1 MSNSI
6 ELIGSVKYD
15 RDVARPRNF
24 SREGVLEK
32 ALPVFWKHGFADA
45 SLQELEKATGVNKSG
60 LYSEFSGKEDL
71 FLESLRFYLDRL
83 PQLSLLTVEPLGW
96 DNIEQ
101 FLRLGPRTTEGQ
113 QGCFAVSSMRE
124 LAILPPAAIEMLG
137 QGRVQLKQLIA
148 KNIEAEKPK
157 ADVNDLASIVL
168 TFFTGLS
175 VEQNLKP
182 SRAAIGRK
190 VENLIRVLR
199 AAAAATAGT
208 SGRRRRRRHVEL
220 RS

>member
-1 MSNSI
+1 M
-6 ELIGSVKYD
+6 
-15 RDVARPRNF
+15 ARPRNF

-60 LYSEFSGKEDL
+60 LYSEFSGKEEL

-83 PQLSLLTVEPLGW
+83 PSLRFLVVEPLGW

-101 FLRLGPRTTEGQ
+101 FLKLGPRNTEGQ
-113 QGCFAVSSMRE
+113 KGCFAISSMRE

-137 QGRVQLKQLIA
+137 HGRVQLKQIIA

-157 ADVNDLASIVL
+157 TDANDLAGMVL
-168 TFFTGLS
+168 TFFAGLS
-175 VEQNLKP
+175 VEQNLKS
-182 SRAAIGRK
+182 SRAATGRK
-190 VENLIRVLR
+190 VDNLMQVLR
-199 AAAAATAGT
+199 
-208 SGRRRRRRHVEL
+208 SL
-220 RS
+220 

>member
-1 MSNSI
+1 MSSGI
-6 ELIGSVKYD
+6 ELIGSLKHD
-15 RDVARPRNF
+15 SDMARPRNF
-24 SREGVLEK
+24 SRETVLEK

-45 SLQELEKATGVNKSG
+45 SLQELERATGVNKSG

-83 PQLSLLTVEPLGW
+83 PTLCLLTVEPLGW

-101 FLRLGPRTTEGQ
+101 FLKLGPRTTEGQ
-113 QGCFAVSSMRE
+113 KGCFAVSSMRE
-124 LAILPPAAIEMLG
+124 LAILPPAALEMLG

-148 KNIEAEKPK
+148 RNIEAEKRK
-157 ADVNDLASIVL
+157 ADVDDLAGVVL

-182 SRAAIGRK
+182 SRAATLRK
-190 VENLIRVLR
+190 VDNLMRVLR
-199 AAAAATAGT
+199 
-208 SGRRRRRRHVEL
+208 SL
-220 RS
+220 

>member
-1 MSNSI
+1 M
-6 ELIGSVKYD
+6 
-15 RDVARPRNF
+15 ARPRNF

-32 ALPVFWKHGFADA
+32 TLPVFWKHGFADA

-83 PQLSLLTVEPLGW
+83 PQLGLLTVEPLGW

-101 FLRLGPRTTEGQ
+101 FLKLGPRTTEGQ
-113 QGCFAVSSMRE
+113 KGCFAVSSMRE
-124 LAILPPAAIEMLG
+124 LAILPSAAIEMLG

-148 KNIEAEKPK
+148 RNIEAEEPK
-157 ADVNDLASIVL
+157 ADVNDLAGIVL
-168 TFFTGLS
+168 TYFTGLS

-182 SRAAIGRK
+182 SRAATARK
-190 VENLIRVLR
+190 VDNLMRVLR
-199 AAAAATAGT
+199 
-208 SGRRRRRRHVEL
+208 SL
-220 RS
+220 

>member
-1 MSNSI
+1 MSSDI

-15 RDVARPRNF
+15 RDVGRPRNF

-60 LYSEFSGKEDL
+60 LYSEFSGKEEL

-83 PQLSLLTVEPLGW
+83 PQLTLLTVEPLGW

-101 FLRLGPRTTEGQ
+101 FLKLGPRTTEGQ
-113 QGCFAVSSMRE
+113 KGCFAVSSMRE

-157 ADVNDLASIVL
+157 AKESDLASIVL
-168 TFFTGLS
+168 TYFTGLS

-182 SRAAIGRK
+182 SRAATVRK
-190 VENLIRVLR
+190 VDNLMRVLR
-199 AAAAATAGT
+199 
-208 SGRRRRRRHVEL
+208 SL
-220 RS
+220 

>member
-1 MSNSI
+1 M
-6 ELIGSVKYD
+6 
-15 RDVARPRNF
+15 ARPRNF

-60 LYSEFSGKEDL
+60 LYSEFSGKDEL

-83 PQLSLLTVEPLGW
+83 PSLGFLLAEPLGW

-101 FLRLGPRTTEGQ
+101 FLKLGPRNTAGQ
-113 QGCFAVSSMRE
+113 KGCFAISSMRE

-137 QGRVQLKQLIA
+137 HGRVQLKQLIA

-157 ADVNDLASIVL
+157 ADVNDLAGMVL
-168 TFFTGLS
+168 TFFAGLS
-175 VEQNLKP
+175 VEQNLKS
-182 SRAAIGRK
+182 SRAATGRK
-190 VENLIRVLR
+190 VESLMQVLR
-199 AAAAATAGT
+199 
-208 SGRRRRRRHVEL
+208 SL
-220 RS
+220 

>member
-1 MSNSI
+1 MSSGI

-15 RDVARPRNF
+15 RGMARPRNF

-32 ALPVFWKHGFADA
+32 ALPVFWKRGFADA

-71 FLESLRFYLDRL
+71 FLESLRFYLDRM
-83 PQLSLLTVEPLGW
+83 PQLSLLMIEPLGW

-101 FLRLGPRTTEGQ
+101 FLKLGPRTTEGQ
-113 QGCFAVSSMRE
+113 KGCFAVSSMRE
-124 LAILPPAAIEMLG
+124 LAILPPATIEMLG
-137 QGRVQLKQLIA
+137 QGRVRLKQLIA
-148 KNIEAEKPK
+148 SNIEAEKPK
-157 ADVNDLASIVL
+157 IDVNDLASMVL

-182 SRAAIGRK
+182 SRAATGRK
-190 VENLIRVLR
+190 VDHLMRVLR
-199 AAAAATAGT
+199 G
-208 SGRRRRRRHVEL
+208 L
-220 RS
+220 

>member
-1 MSNSI
+1 MSSGI
-6 ELIGSVKYD
+6 ELIGSAKYD
-15 RDVARPRNF
+15 PDMARPRNF

-101 FLRLGPRTTEGQ
+101 FLKLGPRTTDGQ
-113 QGCFAVSSMRE
+113 KGCFAVSSMRE

-137 QGRVQLKQLIA
+137 QGRVQLKQLMA

-157 ADVNDLASIVL
+157 AEVNDLASIVL

-175 VEQNLKP
+175 VEQNLKA
-182 SRAAIGRK
+182 SRAATGRK
-190 VENLIRVLR
+190 VDNLMQVLR
-199 AAAAATAGT
+199 G
-208 SGRRRRRRHVEL
+208 L
-220 RS
+220 

>member
-1 MSNSI
+1 M
-6 ELIGSVKYD
+6 
-15 RDVARPRNF
+15 ARPRNF

-60 LYSEFSGKEDL
+60 LYSEFSGKEEL
-71 FLESLRFYLDRL
+71 FLESLRFYLDRM
-83 PQLSLLTVEPLGW
+83 QLGLLMAEPLGW
-96 DNIEQ
+96 DNVEQ
-101 FLRLGPRTTEGQ
+101 FLKLGPRTTEGQ
-113 QGCFAVSSMRE
+113 KGCFAVSSMRE

-157 ADVNDLASIVL
+157 ADANDLASIVL

-182 SRAAIGRK
+182 TRAATGRK
-190 VENLIRVLR
+190 VDNLMRVLR
-199 AAAAATAGT
+199 
-208 SGRRRRRRHVEL
+208 SL
-220 RS
+220 